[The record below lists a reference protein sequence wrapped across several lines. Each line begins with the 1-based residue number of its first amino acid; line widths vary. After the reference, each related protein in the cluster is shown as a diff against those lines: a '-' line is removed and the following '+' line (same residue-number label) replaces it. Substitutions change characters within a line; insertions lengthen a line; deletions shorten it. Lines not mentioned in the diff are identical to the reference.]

1 MTAGHDA
8 PARLIVFSSIC
19 RLSESLQASPRLAS
33 SRIFPGSAKVNL
45 LGRGVFR
52 SASRNW
58 TCHPDLEKNDM

>member
-8 PARLIVFSSIC
+8 PARLIV
-19 RLSESLQASPRLAS
+19 
-33 SRIFPGSAKVNL
+33 IFPGSAKVNL